1 MDAFCSWSHQFFA
14 KHFCKFYELIPV
26 RFAFQFCAKKMPS
39 AEPSGIPNG
48 DQHDQQALE
57 PHQQQ
62 QQNPDVTAQPN
73 GTAPMEDVEPD
84 PDRHL
89 IPADRIEHVED
100 AEAPIDLPTV
110 REFTQNDKINKFLL
124 NSFLQRLN
132 DTDLDQFNRGN
143 DANGD
148 LDQDQDF
155 EA

>member
-1 MDAFCSWSHQFFA
+1 
-14 KHFCKFYELIPV
+14 
-26 RFAFQFCAKKMPS
+26 MPS
-39 AEPSGIPNG
+39 VEPAGTPNG
-48 DQHDQQALE
+48 DHNDQQALE
-57 PHQQQ
+57 PRQQQ
-62 QQNPDVTAQPN
+62 QDVTSQQNGQSAN
-73 GTAPMEDVEPD
+73 GTSAMDVEPD

-132 DTDLDQFNRGN
+132 DTDLSQFSRGN

-148 LDQDQDF
+148 QDQDQDF

>member
-1 MDAFCSWSHQFFA
+1 
-14 KHFCKFYELIPV
+14 
-26 RFAFQFCAKKMPS
+26 MPS
-39 AEPSGIPNG
+39 VEPSGIPNG

-57 PHQQQ
+57 THQQ
-62 QQNPDVTAQPN
+62 QQNPESAQPNGQSAN

-132 DTDLDQFNRGN
+132 DTDLNQFNRGN
-143 DANGD
+143 EANGD

-155 EA
+155 EAWGVVGGFSFALLGC